1 MEHVAES
8 QPPRCFSRASVTI
21 ALTQSLIANV
31 SQVTTTAGASSNIFL
46 IIEVIGTI
54 AFALSGVIAAARGKM
69 DWLGAF
75 VLAVIVAVGGGTIRD
90 LLVGRLPVF
99 WVENP
104 WTVAVAIGTAA
115 LAIIYLRIRPITD
128 LTKSRAL
135 PLADAA
141 GLSAFVMVGAQIGL
155 MAGRQ
160 PFVAVILA
168 TVTGTGGGVIRDLL
182 TGQRPGILVG
192 QIYALAA
199 IVGATFYVTLV
210 KFGVQA
216 DLSIWLP
223 MFTIFAI
230 RFVAIRKN
238 WHLPLVAVSA

>member
-1 MEHVAES
+1 M
-8 QPPRCFSRASVTI
+8 ASV
-21 ALTQSLIANV
+21 SP
-31 SQVTTTAGASSNIFL
+31 VTTSAGASSSIFL
-46 IIEVIGTI
+46 LVEIIGTI

-69 DWLGAF
+69 DWLGAL

-99 WVENP
+99 WIENP
-104 WTVAVAIGTAA
+104 WTVVVALMTAVA
-115 LAIIYLRIRPITD
+115 AIVYLRIRPITN

-155 MAGRQ
+155 MAGRE

-182 TGQRPGILVG
+182 TGQRPAVLVG

-210 KFGVQA
+210 QLGVQA
-216 DLSIWLP
+216 DVSIWLP

-230 RFVAIRKN
+230 RLVAIRQN
-238 WHLPLVAVSA
+238 WHLPKVAVSA

>member
-1 MEHVAES
+1 V
-8 QPPRCFSRASVTI
+8 ASVS
-21 ALTQSLIANV
+21 A
-31 SQVTTTAGASSNIFL
+31 VTTSAGASSNIFL
-46 IIEVIGTI
+46 IVEVIGTI

-69 DWLGAF
+69 DWLGAG

-99 WVENP
+99 WIENP
-104 WTVAVAIGTAA
+104 WTVTVALVTAIVAIV
-115 LAIIYLRIRPITD
+115 YLRVRPITH

-141 GLSAFVMVGAQIGL
+141 GLSAFVMIGAQIGL
-155 MAGRQ
+155 MAGRE

-192 QIYALAA
+192 EIYALAA

-210 KFGVQA
+210 ELGVQA
-216 DLSIWLP
+216 DVSIWLP

-230 RFVAIRKN
+230 RLVAIRRD
-238 WHLPLVAVSA
+238 WHLPKVAVSL